1 MKIHITSHIKGHKY
15 KILGGGYCIEKMYKQ
30 IFRRS
35 KKTWQ
40 RARLVEPFACFRPEP
55 KYISYFEAFM
65 FILHWFKF
73 DPFNEIFHKFRY
85 LQLKPYRHGV
95 NQAKKMTS
103 IYANELLRKSVRTWT
118 VLGFV
123 KFWERGITRQ
133 WFYVINFTS
142 LQSWKKMLSN
152 VFVNNLK
159 FLNEEGKMH
168 LIDYGKR
175 TVIFFD
181 NITFNYSI
189 TEV

>member
-1 MKIHITSHIKGHKY
+1 MVTVLKKCINKY
-15 KILGGGYCIEKMYKQ
+15 LGGV
-30 IFRRS
+30 RRRDS
-35 KKTWQ
+35 E
-40 RARLVEPFACFRPEP
+40 LGLLNP
-55 KYISYFEAFM
+55 
-65 FILHWFKF
+65 LHVF
-73 DPFNEIFHKFRY
+73 DPSPNIFHTSRHLCLFYIDLNLTPLTRYFHKFRY

-103 IYANELLRKSVRTWT
+103 IYANEPLRKSVRTWT

-175 TVIFFD
+175 TEIFFD